1 MQIAVYGK
9 GGIGKSTISANISAA
24 LAKKGKKV
32 LQIGCD
38 PKHDST
44 KLLLHGWQM
53 VTALDYIKEV
63 SPDKYNPSDIIHV
76 GAFGVHCIEAG
87 GPEPGVGC
95 AGRGILTTFDL
106 LERLGV
112 KSENYDGVI
121 YDVLGD
127 VVCGGFAVPLRRD
140 YADKVLIVTSGEYM
154 SIYAANNILRGL
166 ENYSSDGDR
175 AAGVIFNSRG
185 LKEEEERV
193 RRFCDAVG
201 LPLLERFPRSDL
213 FADSERKGKCLVE
226 CFPDSELAGTFE
238 RLATWMVSNTTL
250 YPAKPLSDE
259 ELEEKVLNTSNGK
272 SSCITWTPSG
282 KVERPGLSEGVEGT
296 LSSNGIEEKNPSEE
310 IEGDMQPQTV
320 GKVMTAE
327 RMSASKPTVKKM
339 MYSKS
344 LISREPLHGCAFGGV
359 MSICTQVLDA
369 VTVAHGPNSCAHIT
383 YQAVTAV
390 SRRFLLERG
399 LVLAAKIA
407 PPVVST
413 GMNESVM
420 IFGGEEEL
428 REKLIQV
435 KEDSPKLIFVLTT
448 CPSGIIGEDVGFV
461 KEYEDDD
468 TKIIPII
475 ADGNLAGDYLQ
486 GILMT
491 YMEMANVLIDK
502 SCQPERHLVNIIGE
516 KSEARTTTE
525 SYRYI
530 ERLLE
535 SLGVRVNCRF
545 ICETTSEEIKG
556 FKKASLNLLAYDD
569 YISRTLKD
577 FLEEEFDAEFLGQ
590 PFPVGFNESCGW
602 LRLVGHRF
610 GRVEKAEEIIKE
622 YEQIYQE
629 KIREM
634 TPHLKG
640 KRLMVVTYN
649 HYIDWMLQTATDLQ
663 MELSFVGIMNYL
675 GDNVFRSEYRDE
687 IRELVYPYTSENR
700 GKDLKRV
707 KPDILLTNYFDAELE
722 GDYFTD
728 TIPLCPTVGF
738 LSGILIMERW
748 SEFFKMNLDEG
759 WRKDADIYREY
770 SS

>member
-32 LQIGCD
+32 VQIGCD

-44 KLLLHGWQM
+44 KLLLQGRQM
-53 VTALDYIKEV
+53 VTALDYIKEI

-76 GAFGVHCIEAG
+76 GAFGVHCLEAG

-112 KSENYDGVI
+112 ELEKYDGVI

-166 ENYSSDGDR
+166 ENYSSDGNR

-185 LKEEEERV
+185 LKEEEEKV

-201 LPLLERFPRSDL
+201 LPFLEGFPRSDL
-213 FADSERKGKCLVE
+213 FAESEREGKCLVE
-226 CFPDSELAGTFE
+226 CFPDSELAKTFE
-238 RLATWMVSNTTL
+238 ELAMDLIDDSML

-259 ELEEKVLNTSNGK
+259 ELEEKILNTSRGK
-272 SSCITWTPSG
+272 TSGTTWASE
-282 KVERPGLSEGVEGT
+282 KVERLELSEGVECT
-296 LSSNGIEEKNPSEE
+296 MSSDGIEEIHQPEKNES
-310 IEGDMQPQTV
+310 V
-320 GKVMTAE
+320 LL
-327 RMSASKPTVKKM
+327 SKEVAVVESTKKKR

-344 LISREPLHGCAFGGV
+344 LISREPLHGCAFGGA

-369 VTVAHGPNSCAHIT
+369 VTIAHGPNSCGHIT

-399 LVLAAKIA
+399 LVLTAKIA

-428 REKLIQV
+428 REKLTQV
-435 KEDSPKLIFVLTT
+435 KEGSPKLIFVLTT

-461 KEYEDDD
+461 KEYEDSA
-468 TKIIPII
+468 TKVIPII
-475 ADGNLAGDYLQ
+475 ADGNLAGDYMQ
-486 GILMT
+486 GIIMT
-491 YMEMANVLIDK
+491 YVEMANALIDK
-502 SCQPERHLVNIIGE
+502 NGQPEGHLVNIIGE

-525 SYRYI
+525 SYQYI
-530 ERLLE
+530 EKLLG
-535 SLGVRVNCRF
+535 SLGARVNCRF

-569 YISRTLKD
+569 YTSRTLRD
-577 FLEEEFDAEFLGQ
+577 FLEEEFDAKFLGQ

-602 LRLVGHRF
+602 LRLVGRHF
-610 GRVEKAEEIIKE
+610 GRAEKAEEIIKE
-622 YEQIYQE
+622 YEKIYQE

-663 MELSFVGIMNYL
+663 MEISFVGIMNYL
-675 GDNVFRSEYRDE
+675 GDNVFRTEVKDE
-687 IRELVYPYTSENR
+687 IKEFVYPYTSENR
-700 GKDLKRV
+700 RKDLERI

-748 SEFFKMNLDEG
+748 SEFFKMNLEEG

>member
-1 MQIAVYGK
+1 MQIAIYGK

-24 LAKKGKKV
+24 LARKGKKV

-44 KLLLHGWQM
+44 KLLLQGRQM

-63 SPDKYNPSDIIHV
+63 SPDKYNPNDIIHV

-112 KSENYDGVI
+112 KAENYDGVI

-140 YADKVLIVTSGEYM
+140 YADKVVIVTSGEYM

-166 ENYSSDGDR
+166 ENYSSDGNR

-185 LKEEEERV
+185 LKEEDERV

-201 LPLLERFPRSDL
+201 LPLLEGFPRSDL
-213 FADSERKGKCLVE
+213 FADSEREGKCLVE
-226 CFPDSELAGTFE
+226 CFPKSELVEAFE
-238 RLATWMVSNTTL
+238 RLAVEMVSNTTL
-250 YPAKPLSDE
+250 YPAKPLSDDK
-259 ELEEKVLNTSNGK
+259 LEERVLNK
-272 SSCITWTPSG
+272 SGEIRFSTMSTLQIENENMMSSQ
-282 KVERPGLSEGVEGT
+282 KVERMISSKEAKTAIQPRKDEKVIISEQIDT
-296 LSSNGIEEKNPSEE
+296 
-310 IEGDMQPQTV
+310 
-320 GKVMTAE
+320 
-327 RMSASKPTVKKM
+327 SKPSVKKM

-344 LISREPLHGCAFGGV
+344 LISREPLHGCAFGGA
-359 MSICTQVLDA
+359 MSICTQVTDA
-369 VTVAHGPNSCAHIT
+369 VTIAHGPNSCAHIT

-399 LVLAAKIA
+399 LVLTAKIA

-428 REKLIQV
+428 REKLTQV
-435 KEDSPKLIFVLTT
+435 KGDSPKLIFVLTT

-461 KEYEDDD
+461 KEYEDSA
-468 TKIIPII
+468 TKIIPIV
-475 ADGNLAGDYLQ
+475 ADGNLAGDYMQ
-486 GILMT
+486 GIIMT
-491 YMEMANVLIDK
+491 YVEMANVLIDK
-502 SCQPERHLVNIIGE
+502 NCQPERHLVNIIGE

-525 SYRYI
+525 SYEYI
-530 ERLLE
+530 EKLLGG
-535 SLGVRVNCRF
+535 LGVRVNCRF

-569 YISRTLKD
+569 YTSRSLRE
-577 FLEEEFDAEFLGQ
+577 FLEEEFDAKFLPQ
-590 PFPVGFNESCGW
+590 PFPIGFDESCRW
-602 LRLVGHRF
+602 LRLVGHHF
-610 GRVEKAEEIIKE
+610 GRIEKAEEITRE
-622 YEQIYQE
+622 YGKIYQE

-640 KRLMVVTYN
+640 KRLMIVTYN
-649 HYIDWMLQTATDLQ
+649 HYIDWMLQTAIDLQ

-675 GDNVFRSEYRDE
+675 GDNVFQSEYRDE
-687 IRELVYPYTSENR
+687 IREFVYPYASENR

-748 SEFFKMNLDEG
+748 SEFFKMNLEEG
-759 WRKDADIYREY
+759 WRKDADVYRKY